1 MNDDS
6 SDEPTPENK
15 QKTARDDQ
23 TNKVFVL
30 KPETKWA
37 AFVASISA
45 VYLIVTL
52 AFLLWLLLDTWSGR
66 NQLLHHFGYGKDILD
81 RESFRLLAFVAIA
94 GALGATVD
102 GIRSIVSWH
111 SEREAYGPRFI
122 WKDLSLPFIGA
133 ALGLIVYV
141 TVRGGVGVFNGNFS
155 FDQPGSMPKV
165 SAFAVSALAGF
176 SCWQVFR
183 WLDTKANQLFSVV
196 KDAADANAEKA
207 KVPDLTGKTVDEAT
221 TLLTSLNLK
230 LGATREEVNTEQL
243 GRVTQQTPAPGAV
256 AASGDPVDI
265 TIGAR
270 TA

>member
-1 MNDDS
+1 MNDES
-6 SDEPTPENK
+6 SEEPTPENK
-15 QKTARDDQ
+15 RKTARDDQ

-30 KPETKWA
+30 KLETKWA

-45 VYLIVTL
+45 VYLIITL
-52 AFLLWLLLDTWSGR
+52 AFLLWLLFDTWSGR
-66 NQLLHHFGYGKDILD
+66 NQLLHRFGYGKDILD
-81 RESFRLLAFVAIA
+81 RESFRLLAYVAIA

-183 WLDTKANQLFSVV
+183 WLDAKANQLFSVV
-196 KDAADANAEKA
+196 KDAANA
-207 KVPDLTGKTVDEAT
+207 KVPDLTGKTVDEAA
-221 TLLTSLNLK
+221 TLLASLDLM

-243 GRVTQQTPAPGAV
+243 GKVTQQKPAPGSV
-256 AASGDPVDI
+256 VASGDAVDI
-265 TIGAR
+265 TIGVRRA
-270 TA
+270 

>member
-1 MNDDS
+1 MNDEAAE
-6 SDEPTPENK
+6 EPTPEN
-15 QKTARDDQ
+15 QLKTAHDEQ
-23 TNKVFVL
+23 TNKVFVI

-37 AFVASISA
+37 TFVASISA
-45 VYLIVTL
+45 LYLIGAL
-52 AFLLWLLLDTWSGR
+52 AFLLWLLFDTWSGR
-66 NQLLHHFGYGKDILD
+66 NQLLYRFGYGKDLFD
-81 RESFRLLAFVAIA
+81 RESFRLMAFVAIA

-111 SEREAYGPRFI
+111 SERQAYGPRFI

-155 FDQPGSMPKV
+155 LDQSGGTPKV
-165 SAFAVSALAGF
+165 TAFAVSALAGF

-183 WLDTKANQLFSVV
+183 WLDSKANQLFSVV
-196 KDAADANAEKA
+196 KDATTTAAEKA
-207 KVPDLTGKTVDEAT
+207 KVPDLSGKTVDEAT
-221 TLLTSLNLK
+221 VVLTSLKLK
-230 LGATREEVNTEQL
+230 LGATHKEANVAQL
-243 GRVTQQTPAPGAV
+243 GKVTQQTPAPGSMV
-256 AASGDPVDI
+256 ASGDSVDI

>member
-1 MNDDS
+1 MSKRRENLPGGRSNFISKHCRNSAASRKLWQMRSPMIAACLRRAGYRSKNPTRARVSGPIEVVEMNDDS

-141 TVRGGVGVFNGNFS
+141 TVRGGVGVF
-155 FDQPGSMPKV
+155 
-165 SAFAVSALAGF
+165 
-176 SCWQVFR
+176 
-183 WLDTKANQLFSVV
+183 
-196 KDAADANAEKA
+196 
-207 KVPDLTGKTVDEAT
+207 
-221 TLLTSLNLK
+221 
-230 LGATREEVNTEQL
+230 
-243 GRVTQQTPAPGAV
+243 
-256 AASGDPVDI
+256 
-265 TIGAR
+265 
-270 TA
+270 

>member
-1 MNDDS
+1 MNDETS
-6 SDEPTPENK
+6 GEPTPENR
-15 QKTARDDQ
+15 QKTAHDDQ
-23 TNKVFVL
+23 TDKVFVI

-37 AFVASISA
+37 TFVASVSA
-45 VYLIVTL
+45 VYLIGAL
-52 AFLLWLLLDTWSGR
+52 AFLLWLLFDTWSGR
-66 NQLLHHFGYGKDILD
+66 NQLLYRFGYGREIFA

-155 FDQPGSMPKV
+155 FDQSGTMPKV

-183 WLDTKANQLFSVV
+183 WLDAKANQLFSVV
-196 KDAADANAEKA
+196 KDASTKTDEKA
-207 KVPDLTGKTVDEAT
+207 KVPDLTGKTVDEVAT
-221 TLLTSLNLK
+221 VLTSLKLK
-230 LGATREEVNTEQL
+230 LGATREEVNTAQL
-243 GRVTQQTPAPGAV
+243 GKVTRQTPAPGSMV
-256 AASGDPVDI
+256 ASGDPVDI
-265 TIGAR
+265 TIGGKA
-270 TA
+270 A